1 LIHEVFRALA
11 LSPLPKGWLWDTIKT
26 TLNLTLLMKMMGL
39 FRAEE
44 NFWMTFMKNKIVL
57 KMSIFLATLALTGCA
72 LTSERQEAIAGLLRA
87 VSAGANAAAEIQ
99 RREQQAM
106 SQFIQDQNQ
115 NNQQR
120 DAAETAYQVQ
130 LMCSKPV
137 NRKNLLCQRPK

>member
-1 LIHEVFRALA
+1 
-11 LSPLPKGWLWDTIKT
+11 
-26 TLNLTLLMKMMGL
+26 
-39 FRAEE
+39 
-44 NFWMTFMKNKIVL
+44 MTFMKNKIVL